1 MNPQNRIALVL
12 LLLAAL
18 LLPLMAGTYWVT
30 LTTQFLIFGMLALS
44 ADLLLGHAGLF
55 SLCHAAF
62 FAVSAYTT
70 AILQVRYGVSGP
82 AAVAA
87 GVLAGTLL
95 GMVFGLS
102 VRTRGVYFILVTLAM
117 GYIIWGVGYRW
128 TALTGG
134 DSGITNVP
142 APAIGGMKITNA
154 SQFYYLVLTVV
165 VLVLAVYHRL
175 VNSPFGLA
183 LRGIKTGEPRMR
195 SLGFRPAA
203 HLYAAFVLSSFMAS
217 IAGVLYVYLNRFV
230 NPVAASLHNNV
241 EAVLMAIVGGSG
253 TLLGPFIGAALVL
266 GLRNWVSTFFE
277 LHLVVMGLVFIAV
290 VIWAPGGVIG
300 LVRRVLSPAG
310 KEGRS

>member
-1 MNPQNRIALVL
+1 MNNKIRIALVVL
-12 LLLAAL
+12 MVVAL
-18 LLPLMAGTYWVT
+18 LLPQVAGTYWVA
-30 LTTQFLIFGMLALS
+30 LATQVLIFGMLALS
-44 ADLLLGHAGLF
+44 ADLLLGNAGLF

-62 FAVSAYTT
+62 FAVAAYTT
-70 AILQVRYGVSGP
+70 AILQVRYGVSSGWAVP
-82 AAVAA
+82 A
-87 GVLAGTLL
+87 GILAGTLL
-95 GMVFGLS
+95 GTVFGLS

-142 APAIGGMKITNA
+142 APAIGGLQIANA
-154 SQFYYLVLTVV
+154 SQFYYLVLA
-165 VLVLAVYHRL
+165 VLVVMLVAYHRL
-175 VNSPFGLA
+175 VSSPFGLA

-203 HLYAAFVLSSFMAS
+203 HLYAAFVVSSFMAS
-217 IAGVLYVYLNRFV
+217 VAGVLYVYLNRFV
-230 NPVAASLHNNV
+230 NPVTASLHNNV

-253 TLLGPFIGAALVL
+253 TLFGPFIGAALVL

-277 LHLVVMGLVFIAV
+277 LHLAVMGLVFIAV

-300 LVRRVLSPAG
+300 LLRRVMSTSG
-310 KEGRS
+310 KEGRP

>member
-1 MNPQNRIALVL
+1 MNPKNRIALVL
-12 LLLAAL
+12 LLLAAA

-300 LVRRVLSPAG
+300 LVRRVLSSSG
-310 KEGRS
+310 KGGQS

>member
-1 MNPQNRIALVL
+1 MNHKLRIALVL
-12 LLLAAL
+12 LLLAAV
-18 LLPLMAGTYWVT
+18 LLPQVAGAYWVA
-30 LTTQFLIFGMLALS
+30 LSTQMLIFGMLALS
-44 ADLLLGHAGLF
+44 ADLLLGNAGLF

-70 AILQVRYGVSGP
+70 AILQVRYGVTGGW
-82 AAVAA
+82 AVMA
-87 GVLAGTLL
+87 GITAGTLL
-95 GMVFGLS
+95 GTVFGLS

-142 APAIGGMKITNA
+142 APSVGGLKVANA
-154 SQFYYLVLTVV
+154 NQFYYLVLTVV
-165 VLVLAVYHRL
+165 VITLLAYRRL
-175 VNSPFGLA
+175 VASPFGLA
-183 LRGIKTGEPRMR
+183 LRGIKSGEPRMR

-217 IAGVLYVYLNRFV
+217 VAGVLYVYLNRFV
-230 NPVAASLHNNV
+230 NPVTASLHNNV

-253 TLLGPFIGAALVL
+253 TLFGPFIGAGLVL

-290 VIWAPGGVIG
+290 TIWAPGGVIG
-300 LVRRVLSPAG
+300 LLRRMVNRTG
-310 KEGRS
+310 KEGQS